1 MKDRVYAQVKAP
13 TRCHFPNRG
22 ALSYGQ
28 MLCATR
34 ERHDMTSAPSQ
45 VNLAGLAASLAFS
58 AHMNQLDK
66 IGVAYIEHPRAVV
79 EILMA
84 DGVTDERT
92 IIVAW
97 LHDVVEDTDVTLEHI
112 ERVFGE
118 EIAKDI
124 DAITHRKNE
133 PRVDYYERVKA
144 RPHAR
149 RVKRADIAHNMD
161 PERLSQLPREER
173 KQKIIKYTKALEAIA

>member
-1 MKDRVYAQVKAP
+1 
-13 TRCHFPNRG
+13 
-22 ALSYGQ
+22 
-28 MLCATR
+28 
-34 ERHDMTSAPSQ
+34 MTSAPSQ

-58 AHMNQLDK
+58 AHMNQIDK

-118 EIAKDI
+118 EIAKDV

-149 RVKRADIAHNMD
+149 RVKRADATHNLD
-161 PERLSQLPREER
+161 PERLSQLPRDER
-173 KQKIIKYTKALEAIA
+173 KQKIIKYTKTLAAIA